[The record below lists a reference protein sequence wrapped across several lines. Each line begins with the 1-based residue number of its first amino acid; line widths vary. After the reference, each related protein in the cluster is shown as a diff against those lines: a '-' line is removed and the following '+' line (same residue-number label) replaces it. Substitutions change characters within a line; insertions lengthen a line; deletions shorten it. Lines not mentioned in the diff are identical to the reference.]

1 MPRIKSSDS
10 PIGEV
15 ITNRLEEME
24 RPQTWLAR
32 KVNRSQVTIA
42 SVVKGRLKP
51 SKELI
56 DSIAMILS
64 IDSTV
69 LIEALDKEVKDDEW
83 TLDNCKRGG

>member
-1 MPRIKSSDS
+1 MLRRKSTDS
-10 PIGEV
+10 PIGTI

-32 KVNRSQVTIA
+32 KVNRSSATIGA
-42 SVVKGRLKP
+42 IVKGRLKP

-64 IDSTV
+64 VESTV
-69 LIEALDKEVKDDEW
+69 LLESLDKEVKDDE
-83 TLDNCKRGG
+83 

>member
-32 KVNRSQVTIA
+32 MVNRSQVTIA

-69 LIEALDKEVKDDEW
+69 LIEALDKEVKDDE
-83 TLDNCKRGG
+83 